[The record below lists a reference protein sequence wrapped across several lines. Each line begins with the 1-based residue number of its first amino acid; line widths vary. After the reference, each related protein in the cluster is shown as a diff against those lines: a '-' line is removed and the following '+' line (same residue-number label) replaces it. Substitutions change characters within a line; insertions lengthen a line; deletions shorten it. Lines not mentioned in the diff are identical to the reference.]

1 MCNKFR
7 RAATPLNLCLMP
19 YASFFPV
26 IPALGGTFPAPPDRC
41 SFINRPSHRW
51 PLRRMVFA
59 HADLIFHHAPRSTP
73 YFYLLSSTFY
83 FSLTFNFQL
92 LTFNFFTH
100 SPIHLFTHPTC
111 HPRYPCHPRASLS
124 SPRKRGP
131 NSTITLTRPLSQILP
146 PLQRR

>member
-59 HADLIFHHAPRSTP
+59 HADLIFHHAPLSTLHSFLLP
-73 YFYLLSSTFY
+73 SIFYLNPS
-83 FSLTFNFQL
+83 SLTSPGAMLVLAQACLNNHYIYQL
-92 LTFNFFTH
+92 LLALLRPRLH
-100 SPIHLFTHPTC
+100 AAGPIRLPNNLDN
-111 HPRYPCHPRASLS
+111 PSL
-124 SPRKRGP
+124 K
-131 NSTITLTRPLSQILP
+131 
-146 PLQRR
+146 